1 MRMGDLRWELG
12 PFGKVLLRGK
22 GSRGRGKKER
32 LVPLINGA
40 KDLLE
45 WWVHGPR
52 WEFDDRLNDPLAPV
66 FPSERRNA
74 DSSSRFVTTDA
85 LRDGLAEAVAHHL
98 PAYRGRLSPHLL
110 RHFAASDLYRN
121 GMNVVAIQE
130 VLGHQ
135 WLNTTMIYVH
145 VDNTHIEQAWAAA
158 GRRAVDRFG
167 GR

>member
-1 MRMGDLRWELG
+1 MRCGAAWPRRWRITCLRT
-12 PFGKVLLRGK
+12 
-22 GSRGRGKKER
+22 
-32 LVPLINGA
+32 A
-40 KDLLE
+40 
-45 WWVHGPR
+45 
-52 WEFDDRLNDPLAPV
+52 A
-66 FPSERRNA
+66 
-74 DSSSRFVTTDA
+74 
-85 LRDGLAEAVAHHL
+85 
-98 PAYRGRLSPHLL
+98 RLSPHLL
-110 RHFAASDLYRN
+110 RQFAASDLYRN